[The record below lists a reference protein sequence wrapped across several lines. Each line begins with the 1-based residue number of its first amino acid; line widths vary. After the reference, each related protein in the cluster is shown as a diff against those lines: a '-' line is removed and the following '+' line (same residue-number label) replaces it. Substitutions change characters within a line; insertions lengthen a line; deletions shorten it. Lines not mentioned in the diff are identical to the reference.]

1 MSATPWTWTYADADG
16 QPVRPESAATGGFG
30 TQADAETWVGES
42 WRTLLREGVDSVT
55 LLEDGE
61 RVYGPMSLH
70 PAE

>member
-16 QPVRPESAATGGFG
+16 QPVQPASAAQGGFG

-42 WRTLLREGVDSVT
+42 WRALLAEGVDSVT
-55 LLEDGE
+55 LLEDGA
-61 RVYGPMSLH
+61 RVYGPMSLR